1 MRSVFGTALLAGLL
15 AACSPKP
22 PPRWA
27 VGGAPLVIAPAR
39 WDRGDDD
46 PIQISADGKVMEGD
60 DLLFVVDRAG
70 RVVDDDYEPVAILM
84 PDGFVGGPDN
94 RLLGRVGIA
103 NAAPPDAAAA
113 WLALLPNGQVTFF
126 DDDGDRSNGGVWRG
140 CQGPQQRTCT
150 LVTHLVAMRHYSDR
164 SGPAVGFG
172 IGIGV
177 GF

>member
-1 MRSVFGTALLAGLL
+1 M
-15 AACSPKP
+15 
-22 PPRWA
+22 
-27 VGGAPLVIAPAR
+27 IAPAR

-46 PIQISADGKVMEGD
+46 SIEISADGKVTEGG
-60 DLLFVVDRAG
+60 DLIFVVDRAG
-70 RVVDDDYEPVAILM
+70 RVVDDDFEPVAILM

-94 RLLGRVGIA
+94 RLLGRVGVA

-113 WLALLPNGQVTFF
+113 WLALMPNGQVTFF
-126 DDDGDRSNGGVWRG
+126 DDDGDRASGGVWRG

-150 LVTHLVAMRHYSDR
+150 FITHLVAMRHYSER
-164 SGPAVGFG
+164 SGPPVGFG